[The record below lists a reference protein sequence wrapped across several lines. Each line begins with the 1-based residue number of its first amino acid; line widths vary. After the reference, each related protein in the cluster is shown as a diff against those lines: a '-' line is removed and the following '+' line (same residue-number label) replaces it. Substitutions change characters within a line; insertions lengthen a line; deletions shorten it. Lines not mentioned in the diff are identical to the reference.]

1 MNRFSRL
8 TTGQA
13 VVRFLAHQ
21 FAERDGHENRFIEGI
36 WAIFGHGNVAGL
48 GQGIVE
54 WDVPVAEVSGEERTR
69 KTRETY
75 EKATENQRP
84 VFT

>member
-13 VVRFLAHQ
+13 AVRFLAQQ
-21 FAERDGHENRFIEGI
+21 FAERDGHENPEKRMPGMGT
-36 WAIFGHGNVAGL
+36 W
-48 GQGIVE
+48 
-54 WDVPVAEVSGEERTR
+54 WDVPVAEVSGEEKTL
-69 KTRETY
+69 KTRETH

-84 VFT
+84 VFA